1 MDVRAVP
8 NPLMERQF
16 NFHVPLPDSLYN
28 ALKLA
33 SVETR
38 RTRTDIAREAIIM
51 WLAELERHRVDR
63 EIEAYARA
71 MAGSPADLDPDL
83 EAAGVSHLLCGG
95 PYIKSLRGPNSPMNV
110 FTY

>member
-1 MDVRAVP
+1 MI
-8 NPLMERQF
+8 EKQF
-16 NFHVPLPDSLYN
+16 NFHVPLPDSLYK
-28 ALKLA
+28 ALKVA

-38 RTRTDIAREAIIM
+38 RPRTDIAREAIIM
-51 WLAELERHRVDR
+51 WLGALERQRVDTQ
-63 EIEAYARA
+63 IEAYARA

-83 EAAGVSHLLCGG
+83 EAAGVSHLLSGG